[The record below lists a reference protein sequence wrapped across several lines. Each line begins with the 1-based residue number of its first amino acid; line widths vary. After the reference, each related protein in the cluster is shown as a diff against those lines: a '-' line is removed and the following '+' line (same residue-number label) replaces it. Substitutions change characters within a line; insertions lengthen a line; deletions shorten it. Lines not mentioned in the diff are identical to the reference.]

1 MHQISSKILFNK
13 EISLG
18 YYKIGLDCPDIA
30 SKAAPGQFIMIR
42 VSSQL
47 DPFLRRPFSIHMIH
61 KSGAPHDEANRS
73 SGIDI
78 LYKVV
83 GKGTEILSTT
93 KEGGEIDIVG
103 PMGNGFQIHE
113 DMTTAIFI
121 AGGVGVA
128 PLLGLAEEI
137 LLKKKMTRSLVLFLG
152 GKTRTDILCV
162 EDFERLGAQIR
173 ISTEDGSLGRQG
185 IVTDQF
191 VNYLESLDSTP
202 GSFPHCFACGPEAML
217 KEVAKITQ
225 KKGIPCQVSLETMI
239 ACGLGACLGC
249 VVRFK
254 SQTSGNEPGND
265 IISHKDK
272 PMIHHK
278 KVCKDGPVFD
288 STEIIWE

>member
-1 MHQISSKILFNK
+1 MYQISSKILYNK
-13 EISLG
+13 ELSPG

-42 VSSQL
+42 VSNQL

-61 KSGAPHDEANRS
+61 NSNAPHDEVDRNSR
-73 SGIDI
+73 IDI

-83 GKGTEILSTT
+83 GKGTEILSTA

-162 EDFERLGAQIR
+162 KDFERLGAQIH

-191 VNYLESLDSTP
+191 VDYLESQDNAP
-202 GSFPHCFACGPEAML
+202 GSFSHCFACGPEAML

-225 KKGIPCQVSLETMI
+225 KKEMPCQVSLETMM

-249 VVRFK
+249 VVRSK
-254 SQTSGNEPGND
+254 SQTGSKEPGND
-265 IISHKDK
+265 IISHKDES
-272 PMIHHK
+272 MIHHK
-278 KVCKDGPVFD
+278 KVCKDGPVFN